1 MSDYQ
6 DITGTRVKY
15 LTSDPTLESSYE
27 GQIWYNSS
35 TGVNKAV
42 VAIEDNS
49 YVKKM
54 LDTKV
59 SGDVMV
65 IDGNGSLKC
74 ALLGDNLAKK
84 AHENGWAGFIIYGCI
99 RDSKI
104 IETID
109 IGIKA
114 IGTMPVKSLK
124 KDVGEYGKDLNFAGI
139 VFREN
144 EYVYS
149 DDDGIITSENIIKVL

>member
-1 MSDYQ
+1 MSNFSTA
-6 DITGTRVKY
+6 DICDEY
-15 LTSDPTLESSYE
+15 SNI
-27 GQIWYNSS
+27 QIAKPIFKMYGKRHRFMGRIR
-35 TGVNKAV
+35 TV